1 MSECLPWDAL
11 ELESL
16 NFSKSLWWSSGQMIA
31 AKLWWFWPLNRHPTP
46 APKSTKTV
54 LNHVQGDLS
63 VDFFGNIMK
72 YPSYSLACLFCFVWP
87 VTRKTLAI
95 SHPELH
101 WFGST
106 GSPRA
111 ASTRSGLAHGGC
123 HPWRRL
129 GSCLVQT
136 MLPFEWRC
144 PSGKCQCR
152 GELS

>member
-63 VDFFGNIMK
+63 VDFFGNIMN
-72 YPSYSLACLFCFVWP
+72 YPSYSLSCLFCFVWP

-123 HPWRRL
+123 HSRRRL